1 MSRCYDLCVCVCV
14 CVLASVNVTF
24 CHGVCASVINNVTF
38 LHCVC
43 VTVNK
48 NVTFIHSRSLS
59 LSLIGYGRI
68 YVGPCVRGCDTCLSV
83 CGCFGIILII
93 DIDLED
99 KW

>member
-1 MSRCYDLCVCVCV
+1 M

-24 CHGVCASVINNVTF
+24 CHRVRASVI
-38 LHCVC
+38 
-43 VTVNK
+43 K